1 MKKYLFISISVLV
14 FVSLYFIIS
23 SQIGAFNKSKLSNFL
38 ISNLSQDQKNFLK
51 EKIFI
56 FKNQKE
62 LKNQVKNL
70 KKELIELSNKN
81 TELYLLLDV
90 DKIQFETTGT
100 FSNIKNEKNN
110 IQYKKFSN
118 KVLNIKKS
126 HAYSSYIDSY
136 NDNIFLVSADSK
148 YFGYL
153 DIEDLKRDK
162 FDLNIIKTNFKDFI
176 NFDEFFINSKFGIK
190 DILIHNNQIYV
201 SFTNMVNK
209 DCFNTSILVSD
220 INLNFLKFK
229 KFFVPKDCIKKENN
243 FGWFNEHISA
253 GRIFPFSDNKIL
265 FSTGSYQFMS
275 KAQDKDS
282 IFGKILSINLE
293 NKDIEIMSMGHRNVQ
308 GLYYD
313 KNKNLIWSSEHG
325 PKGGD
330 EVNLNDLNEKN
341 NVIPNYGWPISSYGK
356 HYVDDK
362 SLYEKAPLKKSHV
375 KNGFIEPKKYF
386 VPSIGISEIIKV
398 EGKQNTD
405 SYRLLVSSL
414 GYKPFNGAQ
423 SLILLE
429 FDNNFILRDEKIFTI
444 GRE

>member
-1 MKKYLFISISVLV
+1 MTIF
-14 FVSLYFIIS
+14 
-23 SQIGAFNKSKLSNFL
+23 FL
-38 ISNLSQDQKNFLK
+38 
-51 EKIFI
+51 
-56 FKNQKE
+56 
-62 LKNQVKNL
+62 
-70 KKELIELSNKN
+70 
-81 TELYLLLDV
+81 
-90 DKIQFETTGT
+90 
-100 FSNIKNEKNN
+100 
-110 IQYKKFSN
+110 
-118 KVLNIKKS
+118 
-126 HAYSSYIDSY
+126 
-136 NDNIFLVSADSK
+136 SADSK

-265 FSTGSYQFMS
+265 FSTGSYQFIS

-341 NVIPNYGWPISSYGK
+341 NV
-356 HYVDDK
+356 
-362 SLYEKAPLKKSHV
+362 
-375 KNGFIEPKKYF
+375 
-386 VPSIGISEIIKV
+386 
-398 EGKQNTD
+398 
-405 SYRLLVSSL
+405 
-414 GYKPFNGAQ
+414 
-423 SLILLE
+423 
-429 FDNNFILRDEKIFTI
+429 
-444 GRE
+444 